1 MRRRGISCDIDFVER
16 SVKSQMREADRQQ
29 AEYVIVTGEDEI
41 NRRQVRIKNMVDG
54 SEEVVGFDRIIDY
67 LLSDGGR
74 GEKGKTS

>member
-1 MRRRGISCDIDFVER
+1 
-16 SVKSQMREADRQQ
+16 MREADRQQ
-29 AEYVIVTGEDEI
+29 AEYVIVIGEDEI

-67 LLSDGGR
+67 LLSDGDR